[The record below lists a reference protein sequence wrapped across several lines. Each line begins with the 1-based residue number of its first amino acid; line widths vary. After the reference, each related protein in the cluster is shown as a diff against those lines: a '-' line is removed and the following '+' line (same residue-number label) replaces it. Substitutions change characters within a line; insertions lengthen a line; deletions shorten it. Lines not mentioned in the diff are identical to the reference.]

1 MRHKQ
6 GDEREKMTD
15 QRPPWKEFVLL
26 GLLALLWGS
35 SYGFIKLAIAEISP
49 MTLIAARGT
58 IAATMLIVLVMIRG
72 DRWPSDARTW
82 GMLLVQAFFNG
93 IGAWTLLAWGQQH
106 IDSGLASVLN
116 STSPIFVVL
125 ITLLILR
132 NGTIGPRATFGAFLG
147 LGGVILMIGV
157 GVLDGLGREIAGQ
170 AAALASAALYACAA
184 LYGRRFTDLPAPVIA
199 ATTMLW
205 TAIWLVPAAFIFED
219 PLALAPSATA
229 IGAAVALGV
238 FCTGFAILIYFRLI
252 KTLGSAGVASQAYLR
267 AGLGVLIGVVLFGEV
282 FTLSIAAGLIA
293 AIAGVA
299 LINTDKRKPR

>member
-1 MRHKQ
+1 
-6 GDEREKMTD
+6 MTD
-15 QRPPWKEFVLL
+15 ARPPWTEFALL

-35 SYGFIKLAIAEISP
+35 SYGFIKLAVTEIPP
-49 MTLIAARGT
+49 MTLIAARGS
-58 IAATMLIVLVMIRG
+58 IAAAMLIALVMIWG
-72 DRWPSDARTW
+72 DKWPTDACTW

-157 GVLDGLGREIAGQ
+157 GVLDGLGKESAGQ
-170 AAALASAALYACAA
+170 AAALAGAALYACAA
-184 LYGRRFTDLPAPVIA
+184 LYGRRFTGLPAPVIA

-219 PLALAPSATA
+219 PLTLNPSATA

-238 FCTGFAILIYFRLI
+238 FCTGFAVLIYFRLI
-252 KTLGSAGVASQAYLR
+252 KTLGPAGVASQAYLR
-267 AGLGVLIGVVLFGEV
+267 AGLGVLIGVVLFQEV
-282 FTLSIAAGLIA
+282 FTLSIAAGLLA
-293 AIAGVA
+293 AILGVA
-299 LINTDKRKPR
+299 LINTDKRKAR

>member
-1 MRHKQ
+1 
-6 GDEREKMTD
+6 MTD
-15 QRPPWKEFVLL
+15 ARPPWTEFALL

-35 SYGFIKLAIAEISP
+35 SYGFIKLAVTEIPP

-58 IAATMLIVLVMIRG
+58 IAAAMLIALVMIRG
-72 DRWPSDARTW
+72 DKWPTDARTW

-157 GVLDGLGREIAGQ
+157 GVLDGLGKEIAGQ
-170 AAALASAALYACAA
+170 AAALAGAALYACAA
-184 LYGRRFTDLPAPVIA
+184 LYGRRFTGLPAPVIA

-219 PLALAPSATA
+219 PLDLTPSATA

-238 FCTGFAILIYFRLI
+238 FCTGFAVLIYFRLI
-252 KTLGSAGVASQAYLR
+252 KTLGPAGVASQAYLR
-267 AGLGVLIGVVLFGEV
+267 AGLGVLIGVVLFQEV
-282 FTLSIAAGLIA
+282 FTLSIAAGLLA
-293 AIAGVA
+293 AILGVA
-299 LINTDKRKPR
+299 LINTDKRKAR

>member
-1 MRHKQ
+1 
-6 GDEREKMTD
+6 MTD
-15 QRPPWKEFVLL
+15 QRTPWTEYALL

-35 SYGFIKLAIAEISP
+35 SYGFIKLAVGEIPP

-58 IAATMLIVLVMIRG
+58 IAAVMLTTLVLIRG
-72 DRWPSDARTW
+72 NRWPADARTW
-82 GMLLVQAFFNG
+82 GMLLVQAFLNG

-147 LGGVILMIGV
+147 LGGVILMMGV
-157 GVLDGLGREIAGQ
+157 GVLDGLGTEIAGQ

-184 LYGRRFTDLPAPVIA
+184 LYGRRFAGLSAPVIA

-205 TAIWLVPAAFIFED
+205 TAFWLVPAAFIFED
-219 PLALAPSATA
+219 PLSLAPSATA
-229 IGAAVALGV
+229 IGATIALGV
-238 FCTGFAILIYFRLI
+238 FCTGLAILIYFRLI
-252 KTLGSAGVASQAYLR
+252 KTLGPAGVASQAYLR
-267 AGLGVLIGVVLFGEV
+267 AGLGVLIGVILFGEV
-282 FTLSIAAGLIA
+282 FTLSIAAGLLA
-293 AIAGVA
+293 AILGVA
-299 LINTDKRKPR
+299 LINTDKINTDKRKAR

>member
-1 MRHKQ
+1 
-6 GDEREKMTD
+6 MTE
-15 QRPPWKEFVLL
+15 QRPPWTEFALL

-35 SYGFIKLAIAEISP
+35 SYGFIKLAVAEIPP
-49 MTLIAARGT
+49 MSLIAARGS
-58 IAATMLIVLVMIRG
+58 IAAVMLTALVLIRG
-72 DRWPSDARTW
+72 DCWPSDARTW

-147 LGGVILMIGV
+147 LGGVILMMGV

-184 LYGRRFTDLPAPVIA
+184 LYGRRFTGLPAPVIA
-199 ATTMLW
+199 ASAMIW
-205 TAIWLVPAAFIFED
+205 TAVWLVPAAFILED
-219 PLALAPSATA
+219 PLSLTPSATA
-229 IGAAVALGV
+229 LGATLALGV
-238 FCTGFAILIYFRLI
+238 FCTGFAMLLYFRLI

-267 AGLGVLIGVVLFGEV
+267 AGVGVLIGALLFGEA
-282 FTLSIAAGLIA
+282 FTLTIAIGLLA
-293 AIAGVA
+293 AILGVA
-299 LINTDKRKPR
+299 LINTDKRKAR

>member
-1 MRHKQ
+1 
-6 GDEREKMTD
+6 MTD
-15 QRPPWKEFVLL
+15 ARPPWTEFALL

-35 SYGFIKLAIAEISP
+35 SYGFIKLAVTEIPP

-58 IAATMLIVLVMIRG
+58 IAAAMLIALVMIRG
-72 DRWPSDARTW
+72 DKWPTDARTW

-157 GVLDGLGREIAGQ
+157 GVLDGLGKEIAGQ
-170 AAALASAALYACAA
+170 AAALAGAALYACAA
-184 LYGRRFTDLPAPVIA
+184 LYRSPVHWPARPCDCRHDNAVDRYLAGPRRIHL
-199 ATTMLW
+199 
-205 TAIWLVPAAFIFED
+205 
-219 PLALAPSATA
+219 
-229 IGAAVALGV
+229 
-238 FCTGFAILIYFRLI
+238 RR
-252 KTLGSAGVASQAYLR
+252 SAGPDAVCNRHRRSGCFGRLLHGLRGSDLLPPDQNPRPCRRRQPSLLACRSRRPHRRRAVPRGLHPVHRRRIASR
-267 AGLGVLIGVVLFGEV
+267 H
-282 FTLSIAAGLIA
+282 
-293 AIAGVA
+293 
-299 LINTDKRKPR
+299 PRRRPDQHR

>member
-1 MRHKQ
+1 
-6 GDEREKMTD
+6 MTD
-15 QRPPWKEFVLL
+15 ARPPWTEFALL

-35 SYGFIKLAIAEISP
+35 SYGFIKLAVTEIPP

-58 IAATMLIVLVMIRG
+58 IAAAMLIALVMIRG
-72 DRWPSDARTW
+72 DKWPTDARTW

-157 GVLDGLGREIAGQ
+157 GVLDGLGKEIAGQ
-170 AAALASAALYACAA
+170 AAALAGAALYACAA
-184 LYGRRFTDLPAPVIA
+184 LYSRRFTGLPAPVIA

-219 PLALAPSATA
+219 PLDLTPSATA

-238 FCTGFAILIYFRLI
+238 FCTGFAVLIYFRLI
-252 KTLGSAGVASQAYLR
+252 KTLGPAGVASQAYLR
-267 AGLGVLIGVVLFGEV
+267 AGLGVLIGVVLFQEV
-282 FTLSIAAGLIA
+282 FTLSIAAGLLA
-293 AIAGVA
+293 AILGVA
-299 LINTDKRKPR
+299 LINTDKRKAR

>member
-1 MRHKQ
+1 
-6 GDEREKMTD
+6 MTD
-15 QRPPWKEFVLL
+15 ARPPWTEFALL

-35 SYGFIKLAIAEISP
+35 SYGFIKLAVAEITP
-49 MTLIAARGT
+49 MTLIAIRGG
-58 IAATMLIVLVMIRG
+58 IAAAMMTALVLVRG
-72 DRWPSDARTW
+72 DKWPTDARTW

-147 LGGVILMIGV
+147 LAGVILMMGV

-170 AAALASAALYACAA
+170 AAALTSAALYACAA
-184 LYGRRFTDLPAPVIA
+184 LYGRRFTGLPAPVIA

-205 TAIWLVPAAFIFED
+205 TAIWLVPAAFVLED
-219 PLALAPSATA
+219 PLALTPSATA
-229 IGAAVALGV
+229 VGAAVALGV

-282 FTLSIAAGLIA
+282 FTLSIATGLLA
-293 AIAGVA
+293 AILGVA
-299 LINTDKRKPR
+299 LINTDKVNSGKRKAR